1 MSVKQRKSSIYRP
14 NDLPRDQLVLIKARH
29 DGTGSKASDRFL
41 LEQNRAYIRNEE
53 NLVEIRR
60 RFFERNKR
68 SKEALLR
75 EEDQD
80 RPMYPQVQT
89 SGNNQIQFPVD

>member
-1 MSVKQRKSSIYRP
+1 MSIKQRKSSIYRP
-14 NDLPRDQLVLIKARH
+14 NDLPRDQLTLIKARH
-29 DGTGSKASDRFL
+29 NGTNSKASDRFL
-41 LEQNRAYIRNEE
+41 LEQNQAYIRNEE

-80 RPMYPQVQT
+80 RPTYPQVQN
-89 SGNNQIQFPVD
+89 SGNN